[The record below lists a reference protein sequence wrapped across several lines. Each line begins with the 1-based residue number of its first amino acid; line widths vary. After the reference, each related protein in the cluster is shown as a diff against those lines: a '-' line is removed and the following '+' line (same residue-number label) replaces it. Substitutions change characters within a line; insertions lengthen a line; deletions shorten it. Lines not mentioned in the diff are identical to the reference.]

1 MIGNLARRSEQTENS
16 SDEVGRSLPF
26 SEDGEKVLCSLLL
39 SSARRSGSLPNQIAP
54 GGFLHAGAP
63 NSLQSCGRTGG
74 LEPAY
79 RFHYIIIT
87 LKQALKDRAQLDEIG
102 GPE

>member
-74 LEPAY
+74 LEQAY
-79 RFHYIIIT
+79 RFHYIKAGSERSCSTRRNRRSRIS
-87 LKQALKDRAQLDEIG
+87 Q
-102 GPE
+102 